1 MAGNKIKNFIVNN
14 SVAIVMIPTVI
25 GLHWGWNEIQHN
37 DKFVKPSE
45 RKELPIMIVS
55 IGIYLTFSFCIF
67 NKVIWVFRILNERS
81 KISKI
86 ISLKMIRLIN
96 NLRSIFVDECWH

>member
-1 MAGNKIKNFIVNN
+1 MVANKIKNFIVNN

-55 IGIYLTFSFCIF
+55 IDIYIYLTFSFYIF
-67 NKVIWVFRILNERS
+67 NKVFWVFRFLNERS

-86 ISLKMIRLIN
+86 ISLKMIR
-96 NLRSIFVDECWH
+96 

>member
-1 MAGNKIKNFIVNN
+1 MSANKIKNFIINN

-45 RKELPIMIVS
+45 RKELPIMI
-55 IGIYLTFSFCIF
+55 
-67 NKVIWVFRILNERS
+67 ILQRTKQNI
-81 KISKI
+81 KDY
-86 ISLKMIRLIN
+86 
-96 NLRSIFVDECWH
+96 FVKDDPVDK